1 MAWLEHDRYE
11 VEFLA
16 ETSRL
21 GAVVETF
28 DPQTPVPTCPGWT
41 LRDLV
46 AHVGTG
52 HRWATQIIM
61 GRCENPPPFAIQDA
75 PRDQAAWAGWLTA
88 GAQELIGAIG
98 GGGGSDQPV
107 WTWQQD
113 RTAGFW
119 LRKML
124 HDEVVHR
131 FDAELMG
138 GFLGDVSL
146 DVAVDGVSDWL
157 ESIATLSRP
166 DADEPVF
173 LGLVG
178 SGETLRF
185 EATDPALATGGVWHV
200 KRLPAGVVWAYR
212 HGSADAVVRAPAR
225 ELLLLLNRRL
235 GTLHDGV
242 EIMGDRT
249 LFMDW
254 LEHSK
259 F

>member
-21 GAVVETF
+21 GAVVEAF
-28 DPQTPVPTCPGWT
+28 DPQTSVPTCPGWT

-52 HRWATQIIM
+52 HRWATQIVM
-61 GRCENPPPFAIQDA
+61 GRGEDPPPFVIHDA
-75 PRDQAAWAGWLTA
+75 PQEQAAWAGWLTV

-98 GGGGSDQPV
+98 NGGSDHPV
-107 WTWQQD
+107 WTWQRD
-113 RTAGFW
+113 KTAGFW

-124 HDEVVHR
+124 HDEVIHR
-131 FDAELMG
+131 FDVELMG

-146 DVAVDGVSDWL
+146 HVAVDGVSDWL

-166 DADEPVF
+166 DAAEPVF
-173 LGLVG
+173 LSLAG

-185 EATDPALATGGVWHV
+185 VATDPGLASVGAWHV
-200 KRLPAGVVWAYR
+200 KRLPAGVVWAHG

-235 GTLHDGV
+235 DTLHEGV
-242 EIMGDRT
+242 EIIGDRA
-249 LFMDW
+249 LLMDW

>member
-1 MAWLEHDRYE
+1 MDIA
-11 VEFLA
+11 
-16 ETSRL
+16 RL
-21 GAVVETF
+21 GRACR
-28 DPQTPVPTCPGWT
+28 DGTPLGNPDIV
-41 LRDLV
+41 
-46 AHVGTG
+46 
-52 HRWATQIIM
+52 

-75 PRDQAAWAGWLTA
+75 PQDQAAWAGWLRA

-98 GGGGSDQPV
+98 DGGPDQPV
-107 WTWQQD
+107 WTWQHD

-124 HDEVVHR
+124 HDEVIHR
-131 FDAELMG
+131 FDVEVMG
-138 GFLGDVSL
+138 SFLGDISP

-157 ESIATLSRP
+157 ESIDTLSRP
-166 DADEPVF
+166 DAGEPVF

-185 EATDPALATGGVWHV
+185 EATDPGLASGGMWHV
-200 KRLPAGVVWAYR
+200 KRLPARVVWAYG

-235 GTLHDGV
+235 DPCHEGV
-242 EIMGDRT
+242 EIIGDRA
-249 LFMDW
+249 LFMHW

>member
-11 VEFLA
+11 AEFLA

-21 GAVVETF
+21 GAAVEAF
-28 DPQTPVPTCPGWT
+28 DPETPVPTCPGWT

-52 HRWATQIIM
+52 HRWASQIVK
-61 GRCENPPPFAIQDA
+61 GHCADPPPFAIQDA
-75 PRDQAAWAGWLTA
+75 PQERAAWAGWLTV
-88 GAQELIGAIG
+88 GAQELIDTISNVGPE
-98 GGGGSDQPV
+98 QPV

-124 HDEVVHR
+124 HDEVIHR
-131 FDAELMG
+131 FDVELIG
-138 GFLGDVSL
+138 GFLGEVSL

-157 ESIATLSRP
+157 ESIATLSHP
-166 DADEPVF
+166 DAGEPVF
-173 LGLVG
+173 VGLVG

-185 EATDPALATGGVWHV
+185 EATDHGPASGDAWHV
-200 KRLPAGVVWAYR
+200 KRLRAGVVWTYG
-212 HGSADAVVRAPAR
+212 HGSADAIVRAPAR

-235 GTLHDGV
+235 GLLQEHV
-242 EIMGDRT
+242 EIVRDRA
-249 LFMDW
+249 LFTHW